1 MTTMYIVKKNI
12 ESADEMGPLTGRQVR
27 ELVQSGELT
36 ADGFIKKVNSQNWV
50 RIDSVPQLA
59 SDLGKPKS
67 LPKNKAVDLE
77 HPQQVQLNP
86 DQAKGV
92 KSSLLQEGSSPTFT
106 HAETMKTSVAE
117 DRVLPRSAGFSAR
130 RKKVVFGVAL
140 SVLVCI
146 AGWLATGH
154 AWHAVPQALEG
165 SSTAFEIERN
175 SPEYKVKIAIQMG
188 KQAGFDA
195 VTTRAILNRASELG
209 KRQGLSGDICISL
222 GKDAIGLVA
231 ISRERG
237 TPITI
242 EEALEAV
249 FDRMSKAS
257 KNPSV
262 KAYAALKLAVSHGV
276 LTADNPDVKDIFD
289 KFQRGEDVSF
299 ERACYLIQEAL
310 SKKNKK

>member
-1 MTTMYIVKKNI
+1 MYIVKKNI
-12 ESADEMGPLTGRQVR
+12 ESAEEMGPLAGSQVR

-59 SDLGKPKS
+59 SDLSKPKS

-86 DQAKGV
+86 DQAKSV

-117 DRVLPRSAGFSAR
+117 DCVLPPSTGFFAR

-140 SVLVCI
+140 LVLFCI
-146 AGWLATGH
+146 TGWLVAGH
-154 AWHAVPQALEG
+154 AWQVVPQALEG

-175 SPEYKVKIAIQMG
+175 SPEYQVKIAIQMG
-188 KQAGFDA
+188 KQAGFDGE
-195 VTTRAILNRASELG
+195 TTMAILNMASELG
-209 KRQGLSGDICISL
+209 KRKGLYGDVCISL
-222 GKDAIGLVA
+222 GKDAIGLVI
-231 ISRERG
+231 ISRETG

-249 FDRMSKAS
+249 FDRMLRRLE
-257 KNPSV
+257 NPSV
-262 KAYAALKLAVSHGV
+262 KAYVSLKNAVSQGV
-276 LTADNPDVKDIFD
+276 LKADNPDVKSIFD
-289 KFQRGEDVSF
+289 AFNRGEDVSF

-310 SKKNKK
+310 SKKNKKQ